1 MTVRELLRA
10 IWNGRWFVLGAIVV
24 VVAASYV
31 YAQKQVIT
39 YRAAT
44 EVQLATIDDTVST
57 DAGVKA
63 LVTPDVR
70 EVTSSA
76 VLAAAASEPG
86 VDAGGLAQR
95 VSASWAS
102 DTHTMQIA
110 ADAPTIDEAI
120 ATANAVADAY
130 AATVPTTVSQQI
142 ADIDKQVQDL
152 RTRLATAQAQLATD
166 PEDPLAQSD
175 VSSIVARYGALTAAK
190 SAYQLVSVPATVPSP
205 ATGAIPLG
213 LGPTAIIALGVLA
226 GLVAGLGVAL
236 AHRGL
241 SLRLRGASEA
251 AKAAQVPVIAELD
264 DVKRAVRT
272 FRVRG
277 LLPVASRAATP
288 YTESIRELRTAVQ
301 VGTRSRLHPIVVVT
315 ATDTTAPRAFITAN
329 LAASWALS
337 GRRTIVV
344 AGDMRRPEIADLLP
358 VEPQWSGER
367 GAARPTLVPNLSI
380 VPVSDSP
387 LDPADYLA
395 TDEVRTRLEE
405 LREQADVVIVD
416 APPVL
421 AAADATILGTY
432 ADGAV
437 LVTSAD
443 KSDRNVLE
451 AASERLRTNGVTLFG
466 VVLSGVRSR
475 RRKSYATTYGGETTS
490 ERPPA
495 HASRPVPTQVSGTN
509 LEQPDHW
516 LPTDQVT
523 SASQR
528 AAATPRRAVSRPV
541 VVADETPIPVPD
553 VAAD

>member
-10 IWNGRWFVLGAIVV
+10 IWNGRWFVLGAIVI

-39 YRAAT
+39 YRAAV
-44 EVQLATIDDTVST
+44 EVQLATIDGTVAG

-63 LVTPDVR
+63 LVSPDTR
-70 EVTSSA
+70 DVTTSA
-76 VLAAAASEPG
+76 VLTAAASEPG
-86 VDAGGLAQR
+86 VSAVGLAQR

-110 ADAPTIDEAI
+110 ADAPTVEEAV
-120 ATANAVADAY
+120 ATVNAVADAY
-130 AATVPTTVSQQI
+130 AATVPATVSSQV
-142 ADIDKQVQDL
+142 ADIDKQIADL
-152 RTRLATAQAQLATD
+152 RTRLTAAQAQLATN

-175 VSSIVARYGALTAAK
+175 VSSIVTRYGALTAAK
-190 SAYQLVSVPATVPSP
+190 SAYQLVSTPATVPNP
-205 ATGAIPLG
+205 ATDAIPLG
-213 LGPTAIIALGVLA
+213 LSSSSIIALGVLA

-241 SLRLRGASEA
+241 SLRLRGVGEA
-251 AKAAQVPVIAELD
+251 ARVAKVPVIAQLE

-288 YTESIRELRTAVQ
+288 YTESIRELRTAIQ
-301 VGTRSRLHPIVVVT
+301 VSTRTRPHPMVVVT
-315 ATDTTAPRAFITAN
+315 ATDTVAPRAFITAN

-395 TDEVRTRLEE
+395 TDEVRARLEE
-405 LREQADVVIVD
+405 LREQADVVVVD

-432 ADGAV
+432 ADGVV
-437 LVTSAD
+437 LVTSPD
-443 KSDRNVLE
+443 KSDRDALE
-451 AASERLRTNGVTLFG
+451 AASERLRTNGVTLLG
-466 VVLSGVRSR
+466 VVLSGVRSK
-475 RRKSYATTYGGETTS
+475 RRKSYATSYGEQAAA

-495 HASRPVPTQVSGTN
+495 HVNRPLPTQAPAAN
-509 LEQPDHW
+509 LDQPDLW
-516 LPTDQVT
+516 LPTET
-523 SASQR
+523 AASPR
-528 AAATPRRAVSRPV
+528 TVAAPRRTVSRPV
-541 VVADETPIPVPD
+541 VVADDEPIPVPD
-553 VAAD
+553 VPAD